1 MWRGKMAVKTS
12 GDLLTLDFV
21 SNGFPYVSVSSKNVS
36 TDDSVLNGFPAT
48 FQTFGPAN
56 PTPVG
61 GISTTTYTTTYVK
74 VNTTW
79 QEIDKFHGNIAINQ
93 SGTWRYGDSLG
104 IRVGDYWRTNDHS
117 AADSELIDSPSYLA
131 GSSNNSYSHGSS
143 SNYWVWNNRKGLIL
157 TATDIKSYSGSG
169 ASRTYDNNY
178 YAYSQDTFTIPSD
191 LKWVYAVLIGGG
203 GGGNGYG
210 SGDGGG
216 GGGFAFAKLD
226 LRNYSGQSLFAR
238 SGNGGGQNQNGA
250 DSYITINGTEVMR
263 ATGGVQVSNP
273 NWKTSRAGHGGYG
286 IIDESH
292 GSYIYGTRER
302 GGYGRDS
309 ADGTAGATG
318 GGAGAYYEGGTS
330 LRPWCGAGSGGDGGG
345 QTPAGGVAN
354 HNYTSLD
361 MKDNQREIHPVD
373 ASLEYSAIS
382 SIPFFGDSTSS
393 NAFDGKQGRTTS
405 SSAPAAGFFGSGG
418 GGSGSGS
425 GFAGGPGA
433 VILWWS

>member
-1 MWRGKMAVKTS
+1 MAVKTS

-21 SNGFPYVSVSSKNVS
+21 NNGFPYVSVSSKNVI
-36 TDDSVLNGFPAT
+36 TDDTVINGFPAT

-74 VNTTW
+74 VNSTW

-93 SGTWRYGDSLG
+93 SGTWRYGDTLG
-104 IRVGDYWRTNDHS
+104 IRVGDYWRTNDHAS
-117 AADSELIDSPSYLA
+117 VDSELVDSPSYLA
-131 GSSNNSYSHGSS
+131 GSSNNSYSHGSA

-157 TATDIKSYSGSG
+157 TGTDIKSYSGSG
-169 ASRTYDNNY
+169 ASKSYDNNY
-178 YAYSQDTFTIPSD
+178 NEYAQDTFTIPSD

-203 GGGNGYG
+203 AGGNGIG
-210 SGDGGG
+210 AGDGGG

-226 LRNYSGQSLFAR
+226 LRNYSGQTLLAY
-238 SGNGGGQNQNGA
+238 SGKGGNQYTSGT
-250 DSYITINGTEVMR
+250 DSYLTINGTEVMR
-263 ATGGVQVSNP
+263 ATGGTEISSP

-292 GSYIYGTRER
+292 GSYIYGAREK
-302 GGYGRDS
+302 GGMGTDS
-309 ADGTAGATG
+309 IDGTAGATG
-318 GGAGAYYEGGTS
+318 GGGGHSYEGGDS
-330 LRPWCGAGSGGDGGG
+330 LRPWCGAGAGSDGGSSGKVGGD
-345 QTPAGGVAN
+345 AN
-354 HNYTSLD
+354 HNYTSSD
-361 MKDNQREIHPVD
+361 MKDNQRGIHPVD

-393 NAFDGKQGRTTS
+393 NAFDGKDGRPTTGATNS
-405 SSAPAAGFFGSGG
+405 AAGFFGSGG

-425 GFAGGPGA
+425 GFEGGPGA
-433 VILWWS
+433 VILLWS

>member
-1 MWRGKMAVKTS
+1 MAVKTS

-21 SNGFPYVSVSSKNVS
+21 NNGFPYVSVSSKNVS
-36 TDDSVLNGFPAT
+36 TDDSVSNGFPAT

-74 VNTTW
+74 VNSTW
-79 QEIDKFHGNIAINQ
+79 QEIDKLHGNIAINQ
-93 SGTWRYGDSLG
+93 SGTWRYGDTLG
-104 IRVGDYWRTNDHS
+104 IRVGDYWRTNERGTD
-117 AADSELIDSPSYLA
+117 ALTELVDSPSYLA
-131 GSSNNSYSHGSS
+131 GSSNNSYSHGSA

-216 GGGFAFAKLD
+216 GGGFTFAKLD
-226 LRNYSGQSLFAR
+226 LRNYSGQSLFAY
-238 SGNGGGQNQNGA
+238 SGKGGNQYTNGT
-250 DSYITINGTEVMR
+250 DSYLTIGGTEVMR
-263 ATGGVQVSNP
+263 ATGG
-273 NWKTSRAGHGGYG
+273 KGGYFLNSSG
-286 IIDESH
+286 YVGNYWPGGYSIIDESH
-292 GSYIYGTRER
+292 GSYIYGARER
-302 GGYGRDS
+302 GGEGS
-309 ADGTAGATG
+309 DGTDGTVGATG
-318 GGAGAYYEGGTS
+318 GGGGAYYEGGTS
-330 LRPWCGAGSGGDGGG
+330 LRPWCGGGSGGDGGG
-345 QTPAGGVAN
+345 QTPDGGVAN

-361 MKDNQREIHPVD
+361 MKDNQRGIHPVD

-393 NAFDGKQGRTTS
+393 NAFDGKQGRSGS
-405 SSAPAAGFFGSGG
+405 SGTPAAGFFGSGG
-418 GGSGSGS
+418 GGSGAGS
-425 GFAGGPGA
+425 GFEGGPGA

>member
-1 MWRGKMAVKTS
+1 MPAKTS

-21 SNGFPYVSVSSKNVS
+21 NGGRPYVKVPSKNISSEDVS
-36 TDDSVLNGFPAT
+36 INGL
-48 FQTFGPAN
+48 PAN
-56 PTPVG
+56 FQKFGAVSPPAG
-61 GISTTTYTTTYVK
+61 GIDPNTYTTTYVK
-74 VNTTW
+74 VNSTW

-104 IRVGDYWRTNDHS
+104 IRVGEYWRTNDHS
-117 AADSELIDSPSYLA
+117 SADSELTDSPSYLA
-131 GSSNNSYSHGSS
+131 GSSNNSYSHGSA
-143 SNYWVWNNRKGLIL
+143 SNYWVWNNRKGLLL
-157 TATDIKSYSGSG
+157 TASNIKSYSGSG
-169 ASRTYDNNY
+169 ASRTYDNGYNT
-178 YAYSQDTFTIPSD
+178 YSQDSFTIPSD
-191 LKWVYAVLIGGG
+191 LKWVYVLLIGGG
-203 GGGNGYG
+203 GGGNGSG

-226 LRNYSGQSLFAR
+226 LRNYAGQVLFAK
-238 SGNGGGQNQNGA
+238 SGAGGGQSNSGE
-250 DSYITINGTEVMR
+250 DSYIDINGITMMT

-273 NWKTSRAGHGGYG
+273 DYRTSRAGHGGYG
-286 IIDESH
+286 IIDVSH
-292 GSYIYGTRER
+292 GSYIYGTRDR

-361 MKDNQREIHPVD
+361 MKDNQRAIHPVD

-405 SSAPAAGFFGSGG
+405 STAPAAGFFGSGG

>member
-1 MWRGKMAVKTS
+1 MPQKTS

-21 SNGFPYVSVSSKNVS
+21 NGGRPYVKVTSKDVSSEDVVIKG
-36 TDDSVLNGFPAT
+36 LPAN
-48 FQTFGPAN
+48 FQKFGPA
-56 PTPVG
+56 G
-61 GISTTTYTTTYVK
+61 GPPGSIDQNSYTTTYVK
-74 VNTTW
+74 VGTTW
-79 QEIDKFHGNIAINQ
+79 QQVYKLHGNIAINQ

-117 AADSELIDSPSYLA
+117 AADSELSESPSYLA
-131 GSSNNSYSHGSS
+131 GSSNNSYSHGSA

-203 GGGNGYG
+203 GGGNGVG
-210 SGDGGG
+210 AGDGGG

-238 SGNGGGQNQNGA
+238 SGYGGGQGSSGD
-250 DSYITINGTEVMR
+250 DSYLTINGTEVMR
-263 ATGGVQVSNP
+263 ATGGVQVSSP

-292 GSYIYGTRER
+292 GSYIYGTRDR
-302 GGYGRDS
+302 GGMGTDS
-309 ADGTAGATG
+309 IDGTAGATG
-318 GGAGAYYEGGTS
+318 GGAPYQKEGGDS
-330 LRPWCGAGSGGDGGG
+330 LRPWCGGGSGGDGGG
-345 QTPAGGVAN
+345 LTPPGGVAN
-354 HNYTSLD
+354 HNYTSSD
-361 MKDNQREIHPVD
+361 MKDNRRGIHPVD

-393 NAFDGKQGRTTS
+393 NAFDGKQGRPSS

-418 GGSGSGS
+418 GVSGAGS

>member
-1 MWRGKMAVKTS
+1 MAIKTS

-21 SNGFPYVSVSSKNVS
+21 NNGFPYVSVPSKNVS
-36 TDDSVLNGFPAT
+36 SDDSVSNGFPAT

-74 VNTTW
+74 VNSTW

-93 SGTWRYGDSLG
+93 SGTWRYGDTLG
-104 IRVGDYWRTNDHS
+104 IRVGDYWRTNDHGT
-117 AADSELIDSPSYLA
+117 AVPTELVDSPSYLA
-131 GSSNNSYSHGSS
+131 GSSNNSYSHGSA

-169 ASRTYDNNY
+169 ASRSYDNNY

-203 GGGNGYG
+203 AGGNGSG
-210 SGDGGG
+210 AGDGGG

-226 LRNYSGQSLFAR
+226 LRNHSGQSLFAR
-238 SGNGGGQNQNGA
+238 SGNGGGQYSSGA
-250 DSYITINGTEVMR
+250 DSYLTINGTEVMR

-273 NWKTSRAGHGGYG
+273 NWRTSKAGHGGYG

-292 GSYIYGTRER
+292 GSYIYGVRDR
-302 GGYGRDS
+302 GGTGTDS
-309 ADGTAGATG
+309 VDGTNGATG
-318 GGAGAYYEGGTS
+318 GGPGYPYEGGNS
-330 LRPWCGAGSGGDGGG
+330 IRPWCGAGSGSDGGG
-345 QTPAGGVAN
+345 NNKPGGVAN

-361 MKDNQREIHPVD
+361 MKDNQRGIHPVD

-393 NAFDGKQGRTTS
+393 NAFDGKTGRPSS

-425 GFAGGPGA
+425 GFAGGPGS

>member
-1 MWRGKMAVKTS
+1 MPAKTS
-12 GDLLTLDFV
+12 GDLLTLDYV
-21 SNGFPYVSVSSKNVS
+21 NGGRPYVKVPSKNISSEDVS
-36 TDDSVLNGFPAT
+36 INGL
-48 FQTFGPAN
+48 PAN
-56 PTPVG
+56 FQKFGAASPPSG
-61 GISTTTYTTTYVK
+61 SIDPSTYTTTYVK
-74 VNTTW
+74 VNSTW
-79 QEIDKFHGNIAINQ
+79 QQVYKLHGNIAINQ

-104 IRVGDYWRTNDHS
+104 IRVGEYWRTNDHS
-117 AADSELIDSPSYLA
+117 AADSELSESPSYLA
-131 GSSNNSYSHGSS
+131 GSSNNSYSHGSA

-178 YAYSQDTFTIPSD
+178 YAYSQDTFNIPSD

-203 GGGNGYG
+203 GGGNGVG
-210 SGDGGG
+210 AGDGGG

-238 SGNGGGQNQNGA
+238 SGYGGGQYSSGD
-250 DSYITINGTEVMR
+250 DSYLTINGTEVMR

-292 GSYIYGTRER
+292 GSYIYGTRDR
-302 GGYGRDS
+302 GGMGTDS
-309 ADGTAGATG
+309 IDGSAGATG
-318 GGAGAYYEGGTS
+318 GGAPYQKEGGDS
-330 LRPWCGAGSGGDGGG
+330 LRPWCGGGSGGDGGG
-345 QTPAGGVAN
+345 LTPAGGNAN
-354 HNYTSLD
+354 HNYTSSD
-361 MKDNQREIHPVD
+361 MKDNQRGIHPVD

-393 NAFDGKQGRTTS
+393 NAFDGKQGRGSS

-418 GGSGSGS
+418 GGSGAGS

>member
-1 MWRGKMAVKTS
+1 MPQKTS

-21 SNGFPYVSVSSKNVS
+21 NGGRPYVKVTSKDVSSEDVVIKG
-36 TDDSVLNGFPAT
+36 LPAN
-48 FQTFGPAN
+48 FQKFGPA
-56 PTPVG
+56 G
-61 GISTTTYTTTYVK
+61 GPPGSIDQNSYTTTYVK
-74 VNTTW
+74 VGTTW
-79 QEIDKFHGNIAINQ
+79 QQVYKLHGNIAINQ

-117 AADSELIDSPSYLA
+117 AADSELSESPSYLA
-131 GSSNNSYSHGSS
+131 GSSNNSYSHGSA

-203 GGGNGYG
+203 GGGNGVG
-210 SGDGGG
+210 AGDGGG

-238 SGNGGGQNQNGA
+238 SGYGGGQGSSGD
-250 DSYITINGTEVMR
+250 DSYLTINGTEVMR
-263 ATGGVQVSNP
+263 ATGGVQVSSP

-292 GSYIYGTRER
+292 GSYIYGTRDRR
-302 GGYGRDS
+302 GMGTDS
-309 ADGTAGATG
+309 IDGTAGATG
-318 GGAGAYYEGGTS
+318 GGAPYQKEGGDS
-330 LRPWCGAGSGGDGGG
+330 LRPWCGGGSGGDGGVL
-345 QTPAGGVAN
+345 TPPGGVAN
-354 HNYTSLD
+354 HNYTTSD
-361 MKDNQREIHPVD
+361 MKDNRRGIHPVD

-393 NAFDGKQGRTTS
+393 NAFDGKQGRPSS

-418 GGSGSGS
+418 GGSGAGS

>member
-1 MWRGKMAVKTS
+1 MPLKTS

-21 SNGFPYVSVSSKNVS
+21 NGGRPYVKVTSKDVSSEDVVIKG
-36 TDDSVLNGFPAT
+36 LPAN
-48 FQTFGPAN
+48 FQKFGPA
-56 PTPVG
+56 G
-61 GISTTTYTTTYVK
+61 GPPGSIDQNSYTTTYVK
-74 VNTTW
+74 VGTTW
-79 QEIDKFHGNIAINQ
+79 QQVYKLHGNIAINQ

-117 AADSELIDSPSYLA
+117 AADSELSESPSYLA
-131 GSSNNSYSHGSS
+131 GSSNNSYSHGSA

-203 GGGNGYG
+203 GGGNGVG
-210 SGDGGG
+210 AGDGGG

-238 SGNGGGQNQNGA
+238 SGYGGGQGSSGD
-250 DSYITINGTEVMR
+250 DSYLTINGTEVMR
-263 ATGGVQVSNP
+263 ATGGVQVSSP

-292 GSYIYGTRER
+292 GSYIYGARER
-302 GGYGRDS
+302 GGMGTDS
-309 ADGTAGATG
+309 IDGTAGATG
-318 GGAGAYYEGGTS
+318 GGAPYQKEGGAS
-330 LRPWCGAGSGGDGGG
+330 LRPWCGGGAGGDGGG
-345 QTPAGGVAN
+345 LTPPGGVAN
-354 HNYTSLD
+354 HNYTSSD
-361 MKDNQREIHPVD
+361 MKDNRRGIHPVD

-393 NAFDGKQGRTTS
+393 NAFDGKQGRPSS

-418 GGSGSGS
+418 GGSGAGS

>member
-21 SNGFPYVSVSSKNVS
+21 NNGFPYVSVSSKNVS

-93 SGTWRYGDSLG
+93 SGTWRYGDTLG
-104 IRVGDYWRTNDHS
+104 IRVGDYWRTNDHAS
-117 AADSELIDSPSYLA
+117 VDSELVDSPSYLA

-169 ASRTYDNNY
+169 ASRTYDSNY
-178 YAYSQDTFTIPSD
+178 NEYAQDTFTIPSD

-203 GGGNGYG
+203 GGGNGVG
-210 SGDGGG
+210 AGDGGC

-226 LRNYSGQSLFAR
+226 LRNYSGQSLFAY
-238 SGNGGGQNQNGA
+238 SGKGGNQYTSGT
-250 DSYITINGTEVMR
+250 DSYLTINGTEVMR
-263 ATGGVQVSNP
+263 ATGGVQISSP
-273 NWKTSRAGHGGYG
+273 NWRTSRAGHGGYG

-292 GSYIYGTRER
+292 GSYIYGARDR
-302 GGYGRDS
+302 GGMGTDS
-309 ADGTAGATG
+309 IDGTPGATG
-318 GGAGAYYEGGTS
+318 GGPGHQHNGGDS
-330 LRPWCGAGSGGDGGG
+330 LRPWCGAGSGSDGGG
-345 QTPAGGVAN
+345 SLTSGGVAN

-361 MKDNQREIHPVD
+361 MKDNQRGIHPVD

-393 NAFDGKQGRTTS
+393 NAFDGKTGRPSS

-425 GFAGGPGA
+425 GFEGGPGA

>member
-1 MWRGKMAVKTS
+1 MPQKTS

-21 SNGFPYVSVSSKNVS
+21 NGGRPYVKVTSKDVSSEDVVIKG
-36 TDDSVLNGFPAT
+36 LPAN
-48 FQTFGPAN
+48 FQKFGPA
-56 PTPVG
+56 G
-61 GISTTTYTTTYVK
+61 GPPGSIDQNSYTTTYVK
-74 VNTTW
+74 VGTTW
-79 QEIDKFHGNIAINQ
+79 QQVYKLHGNIAINQ

-117 AADSELIDSPSYLA
+117 AADSELSESPSYLA
-131 GSSNNSYSHGSS
+131 GSSNNSYSHGSA

-203 GGGNGYG
+203 GGGNGVG
-210 SGDGGG
+210 AGDGGG

-238 SGNGGGQNQNGA
+238 SGYGGGQGSSGD
-250 DSYITINGTEVMR
+250 DSYLTINGTEVMR
-263 ATGGVQVSNP
+263 ATGGVQVSSP

-292 GSYIYGTRER
+292 GSYIYGTRDR
-302 GGYGRDS
+302 GGMGTDS
-309 ADGTAGATG
+309 IDGTAGATG
-318 GGAGAYYEGGTS
+318 GGAPYQKEGGDS
-330 LRPWCGAGSGGDGGG
+330 LRPWCGGGSGGDGGG
-345 QTPAGGVAN
+345 LTPPGGVAN
-354 HNYTSLD
+354 HNYTSSD
-361 MKDNQREIHPVD
+361 MKDNRRGIHPVD

-393 NAFDGKQGRTTS
+393 NAFDGKQGRPSS

-418 GGSGSGS
+418 GGSGAGS

>member
-1 MWRGKMAVKTS
+1 MPQKSS

-21 SNGFPYVSVSSKNVS
+21 NGGRPYVKVSSKDVS
-36 TDDSVLNGFPAT
+36 SDDVVINGLPAK
-48 FQTFGPAN
+48 FQKFGPA
-56 PTPVG
+56 G
-61 GISTTTYTTTYVK
+61 GPPGSIDQNSYTTTYIK
-74 VNTTW
+74 VGTTW

-93 SGTWRYGDSLG
+93 SGTWRYGDTLG
-104 IRVGDYWRTNDHS
+104 IRVGDYWRTNDHAS
-117 AADSELIDSPSYLA
+117 VDSELVDSPSYLA

-178 YAYSQDTFTIPSD
+178 NAYSQDTFTIPSD

-203 GGGNGYG
+203 AGGNGVG
-210 SGDGGG
+210 AGDGGG

-226 LRNYSGQSLFAR
+226 LRNYSGQSLFAY
-238 SGNGGGQNQNGA
+238 SGKGGNQYTSGT
-250 DSYITINGTEVMR
+250 DSYLTIGGTEVMR
-263 ATGGVQVSNP
+263 ATGGKGGSYLNSNGYVGSYWP
-273 NWKTSRAGHGGYG
+273 GGYG

-292 GSYIYGTRER
+292 GSYIYGTREK
-302 GGYGRDS
+302 GG
-309 ADGTAGATG
+309 DGTDSVDGTPGATG
-318 GGAGAYYEGGTS
+318 GGPGHPYEGGDS
-330 LRPWCGAGSGGDGGG
+330 LRPWCGAGSGSDGGG
-345 QTPAGGVAN
+345 NNKPGGVAN

-361 MKDNQREIHPVD
+361 MKDNQRDIHPVD

-393 NAFDGKQGRTTS
+393 NAFDGKTGRPSS

-425 GFAGGPGA
+425 GFEGGPGA

>member
-1 MWRGKMAVKTS
+1 MPQKTS

-21 SNGFPYVSVSSKNVS
+21 NGGRPYVKVTSKNVS
-36 TDDSVLNGFPAT
+36 SEDVVIKGL
-48 FQTFGPAN
+48 PAN
-56 PTPVG
+56 FQKFGTAG
-61 GISTTTYTTTYVK
+61 GPPGSIDQNSYTTTYVK
-74 VNTTW
+74 VGTTW
-79 QEIDKFHGNIAINQ
+79 QEINKLHGNIAINQ
-93 SGTWRYGDSLG
+93 SGTWRYGDTLG
-104 IRVGDYWRTNDHS
+104 IRVGDYWRTNDHAS
-117 AADSELIDSPSYLA
+117 VDSELVDSPSYLA

-203 GGGNGYG
+203 GGGNGVG
-210 SGDGGG
+210 AGDGGG

-238 SGNGGGQNQNGA
+238 SGSGGGQYSSGD
-250 DSYITINGTEVMR
+250 DSYLTINGTEVMR

-273 NWKTSRAGHGGYG
+273 NWKTSRSGHGGYG

-292 GSYIYGTRER
+292 GSYIYGTRDR
-302 GGYGRDS
+302 GGMGTDS
-309 ADGTAGATG
+309 IDGSAGATG
-318 GGAGAYYEGGTS
+318 GGAPYQKEGGDS
-330 LRPWCGAGSGGDGGG
+330 LRPWCGGGSGGDGGG
-345 QTPAGGVAN
+345 LNPPGGVAN
-354 HNYTSLD
+354 HNYTSSD
-361 MKDNQREIHPVD
+361 MKDNQRGIHPVD

-393 NAFDGKQGRTTS
+393 NAFDGKQGRGSS

-418 GGSGSGS
+418 GGSGAGS

>member
-1 MWRGKMAVKTS
+1 MAVKTS

-21 SNGFPYVSVSSKNVS
+21 NNGFPYVSVSSKNVS

-74 VNTTW
+74 VNSTW

-93 SGTWRYGDSLG
+93 SGTWRYGDTLG
-104 IRVGDYWRTNDHS
+104 IRVGNYWRTNDHS
-117 AADSELIDSPSYLA
+117 AAAPTELVDSPSYLA
-131 GSSNNSYSHGSS
+131 GSSNNSYSHGSA

-169 ASRTYDNNY
+169 ASKSYDNNY
-178 YAYSQDTFTIPSD
+178 NEYAQDTFTIPSD

-203 GGGNGYG
+203 AGGNGVG

-226 LRNYSGQSLFAR
+226 LRNYSGQTLLAY
-238 SGNGGGQNQNGA
+238 SGKGGNQYTSGT
-250 DSYITINGTEVMR
+250 DSYLTINGTEVMR
-263 ATGGVQVSNP
+263 ATGG
-273 NWKTSRAGHGGYG
+273 TGGYYVDLNSNVGYPGGLG
-286 IIDESH
+286 IINESH
-292 GSYIYGTRER
+292 GSFIYGAREK
-302 GGYGRDS
+302 GGQGNDNR
-309 ADGTAGATG
+309 DGTPGATG
-318 GGAGAYYEGGTS
+318 GGPNSGYEGGDS
-330 LRPWCGAGSGGDGGG
+330 LRPWCGAASGADGGG
-345 QTPAGGVAN
+345 GGTIGGTAN
-354 HNYTSLD
+354 HNYTSSD
-361 MKDNQREIHPVD
+361 MKDNQRGIYPVD

-393 NAFDGKQGRTTS
+393 NAFDGKDGRPTTGS
-405 SSAPAAGFFGSGG
+405 TNSAAGFFGSGG

-425 GFAGGPGA
+425 GFEGGPGA

>member
-1 MWRGKMAVKTS
+1 MPQKTS

-21 SNGFPYVSVSSKNVS
+21 NGGRPYVKVTSKNVS
-36 TDDSVLNGFPAT
+36 SEDVVIKGL
-48 FQTFGPAN
+48 PAN
-56 PTPVG
+56 FQKFGTAG
-61 GISTTTYTTTYVK
+61 GPPGSIDQNSYTTTYVK
-74 VNTTW
+74 VGTTW
-79 QEIDKFHGNIAINQ
+79 QEINKLHGNIAINQ
-93 SGTWRYGDSLG
+93 SGTWRYGDTLG
-104 IRVGDYWRTNDHS
+104 IRVGNFWRTNDHS
-117 AADSELIDSPSYLA
+117 AADSELSESPSYLA
-131 GSSNNSYSHGSS
+131 GSSNNSYSHGSA

-203 GGGNGYG
+203 GGGNGVG
-210 SGDGGG
+210 AGDGGG

-238 SGNGGGQNQNGA
+238 SGYGGGQYSSGD
-250 DSYITINGTEVMR
+250 DSYLTINGTEVMR

-292 GSYIYGTRER
+292 GSYIYGTRDR
-302 GGYGRDS
+302 GGMGTDS
-309 ADGTAGATG
+309 IDGTAGATG
-318 GGAGAYYEGGTS
+318 GGAPYQKEGGDS
-330 LRPWCGAGSGGDGGG
+330 LRPWCGGGSGGDGGG
-345 QTPAGGVAN
+345 LNPPGGVAN
-354 HNYTSLD
+354 HNYTSSD
-361 MKDNQREIHPVD
+361 MKDNQRGIHPVD

-393 NAFDGKQGRTTS
+393 NAFDGKQGRGSS

-418 GGSGSGS
+418 GGSGAGS